1 MIKVNL
7 LPLDLQEKAK
17 ERFSVYWFAAV
28 PVLVI
33 LACIPF
39 YVIKIRQ
46 IKDVQQQIVELD
58 AEIAKYKDVEDKLSA
73 AKQENQ
79 LLDTK
84 INFIKSKKKMQGF
97 WLNALDRI
105 SAVLPPDVWLNSVS
119 LTPEGLTAVTGS
131 TFSYKSVANLIRI
144 LQRVPF
150 VSDVKMSSSAKAY
163 GTQQVGDRV
172 SFQLNFVY
180 KEEDK
185 ETSQTGSQT
194 Q

>member
-7 LPLDLQEKAK
+7 LPLDLQERAK
-17 ERFSVYWFAAV
+17 ERFSVFWFAVV
-28 PVLVI
+28 PVLVV
-33 LACIPF
+33 LVCIPF
-39 YVIKIRQ
+39 YVIKLRQ
-46 IKDVQQQIVELD
+46 IKEVRQKIVEVD
-58 AEIAKYKDVEDKLSA
+58 AEIAKFKDVEAKLAA

-105 SAVLPPDVWLNSVS
+105 SAVLPPDVWLNSIS
-119 LTPEGLTAVTGS
+119 LTPEGLTSVAGN
-131 TFSYKSVANLIRI
+131 TFSYKSVANLIRV
-144 LQRVPF
+144 LQRAPF
-150 VSDVKMSSSAKAY
+150 VSDVKMNSSSKAY
-163 GTQQVGDRV
+163 GVPGTGDRV

-180 KEEDK
+180 KEDQKDE
-185 ETSQTGSQT
+185 SQPQT